1 MPLTCRSAAC
11 SHRSGLAAPAPRNLT
26 ARKDAAQ
33 IGSFW
38 LIDDGVQ
45 ARIAGKFP
53 GSAIT
58 IVDSGK
64 LVYSKGYGIA
74 DLNSLELDKVP
85 FIEDTV
91 TDIASV
97 LA

>member
-1 MPLTCRSAAC
+1 MQ
-11 SHRSGLAAPAPRNLT
+11 N
-26 ARKDAAQ
+26 DAKANQ
-33 IGSFW
+33 QE
-38 LIDDGVQ
+38 L
-45 ARIAGKFP
+45 R